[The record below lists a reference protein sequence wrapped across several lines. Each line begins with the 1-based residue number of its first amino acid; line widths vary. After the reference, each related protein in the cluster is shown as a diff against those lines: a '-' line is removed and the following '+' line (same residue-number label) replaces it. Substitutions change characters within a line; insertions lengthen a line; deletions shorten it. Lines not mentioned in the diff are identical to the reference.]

1 MLPSY
6 EWLLLDGI
14 DYDEGWCASETWWNW
29 LWWRVVREW
38 DLMELTMMKGGAR
51 VRLDLDEGWC
61 EPLHY
66 MTIQQKRTDFDEGWC
81 ETLHY
86 ITIHEWRTDFDEGW
100 CEPLH
105 YMTIHQERTDLDEG
119 WCETLHY
126 ITIHE
131 WRTDFDEGWCE
142 TLHYDNTSG
151 KNWPWWRVVW
161 DFTLHNNT
169 WVKNLDEGW

>member
-1 MLPSY
+1 MEIQWSGGVQPTVPGFIVDDFKAINRHPFFEPKGDPKIIGTPNLCIFRRRQVTVRRTVHRDKRTCSLVSPLISCIFMSAN
-6 EWLLLDGI
+6 E
-14 DYDEGWCASETWWNW
+14 EHCWCLSKEVGKQYF
-29 LWWRVVREW
+29 RVTN
-38 DLMELTMMKGGAR
+38 DFYLMELTMMKGGAR

-86 ITIHEWRTDFDEGW
+86 ITIH
-100 CEPLH
+100 
-105 YMTIHQERTDLDEG
+105 QKRTDLDEG

-131 WRTDFDEGWCE
+131 
-142 TLHYDNTSG
+142 
-151 KNWPWWRVVW
+151 
-161 DFTLHNNT
+161 
-169 WVKNLDEGW
+169 